1 MLDLE
6 GNLAVFE
13 PISVFQ
19 LISLAQAT
27 GELSLDVGDNSARV
41 FFEGGSVT
49 YAEISN
55 RKVKLGEYL
64 VQQKLVTQK
73 SLDKILV
80 KNRKGKKL
88 GRLLV
93 EGKAIDEPSL
103 RSAIEEQIKEVVY
116 EVVRW
121 KKGWFQ
127 FSADK
132 RPGEQ
137 DVFID
142 IPLDSLILEGLKRLD
157 EEGEHEG

>member
-1 MLDLE
+1 MDLE

-93 EGKAIDEPSL
+93 EGEAIDESSL

-132 RPGEQ
+132 KPG
-137 DVFID
+137 
-142 IPLDSLILEGLKRLD
+142 L
-157 EEGEHEG
+157 

>member
-1 MLDLE
+1 MDLE
-6 GNLAVFE
+6 GNLVVFE

-93 EGKAIDEPSL
+93 EGEAIDEPSL

>member
-1 MLDLE
+1 MWDLE
-6 GNLAVFE
+6 GNLTVFE

-19 LISLAQAT
+19 LISLSQST
-27 GELSLDVGDNSARV
+27 GELTVDVGDNSARI

-55 RKVKLGEYL
+55 RKIKLGEYL
-64 VQQKLVTQK
+64 VQQNLLSQK
-73 SLDKILV
+73 DLDMSLV

-93 EGKAIDEPSL
+93 ESGVIDENTL
-103 RSAIEEQIKEVVY
+103 HSAIGEQIKEVVY

-121 KKGWFQ
+121 KKGWFR
-127 FSADK
+127 FASNK
-132 RPGEQ
+132 RPTSQ

-157 EEGEHEG
+157 EEGENGE